1 VIRGYPRA
9 ASVRPGATLTLHVST
24 DRPSF
29 RVEIYRQGASLE
41 HMADGDAGPFG
52 GLDVPAGPPDE
63 DWGWPAYRLAVPAG
77 WPSGAYVVMLIEVG
91 EDGAERAPDRTTA
104 AGTSAKALFVVR
116 GTAAP
121 ILYKLSTNTFHAYN
135 GTGYGS
141 LYAEAVWVARPPR
154 PGFKVTLRRP
164 GGGAGGEV
172 EPGDPLDAHAP
183 GSRRQTFAHWDAPFI
198 AWLEGAGYALDYCT
212 DLDLH
217 EDPGL
222 LSPYALLLSTG
233 HDEYWTQAMRDHIDA
248 LVAAGGNVAYFSG
261 NIAGWRV
268 HVVDDGT
275 ALVCAKVVPT
285 TRERESWELDDWHAL
300 GDPENRTTGVS
311 IAGAGGWWNGPR
323 DPLGYTVQHA
333 EHWAFAG
340 TGLTEDDVVGE
351 RADHPL
357 LGYEVDGADFR
368 RRHGVAVPTG
378 SDGTPRDFAILGVAE
393 LPERWAAAVSH
404 PAATMGVLT
413 SPRGGTI
420 FQGATT
426 DWPILAPLDE
436 RVGRITR
443 NVLDRLRLPSVRVLG
458 PLPARGG
465 RMLGTVGETASFHA
479 DLAAL
484 GDGELACEWRAGGAE
499 LVSSAGPVARVRL
512 PDRPRLVTV
521 SVVVRRAGTPVAFGT
536 RTLLPLTRTESLQLE
551 ATLLVRELAMP
562 GEPSGPWVLPTAD
575 PADRIGDVIPVRL
588 PWVRERAARLEAAAA
603 QLIQRLGPDGSR
615 FPDEDEEA
623 AR

>member
-1 VIRGYPRA
+1 MIRGYPRTA
-9 ASVRPGATLTLHVST
+9 GVRPGATLTLHVST
-24 DRPSF
+24 DRPAF
-29 RVEIYRQGASLE
+29 RVEVYRQGATLE
-41 HMADGDAGPFG
+41 RMAGGDSGPFAG
-52 GLDVPAGPPDE
+52 HYVPSGPPDE
-63 DWGWPAYRLAVPAG
+63 DWGWPAYRVAVPET
-77 WPSGAYVVMLIEVG
+77 WRSGAYVAMFIELD
-91 EDGAERAPDRTTA
+91 EDGAEHPPDRTTT
-104 AGTSAKALFVVR
+104 AGTAAKALFVVR
-116 GTAAP
+116 GTGAP

-141 LYAEAVWVARPPR
+141 LYAEAVWVDRPPR

-164 GGGAGGEV
+164 GGGAGGDV

-198 AWLEGAGYALDYCT
+198 AWLERAGYAPDYCT

-222 LSPYALLLSTG
+222 LAPYSLLLSTG
-233 HDEYWTQAMRDHIDA
+233 HDEYWTQPMRDHIDA
-248 LVAAGGNVAYFSG
+248 YVAGGGNVAYFSG

-268 HVVDDGT
+268 HLVDDGT
-275 ALVCAKVVPT
+275 AMVCAKVKPT
-285 TRERESWELDDWHAL
+285 SRERGTWEMDDWHAL

-311 IAGAGGWWNGPR
+311 IAGAGGWWDGPR

-333 EHWAFAG
+333 DHWAFAG
-340 TGLTEDDVVGE
+340 TGLADADVVGE

-357 LGYEVDGADFR
+357 LGYEADGADFR
-368 RRHGVAVPTG
+368 RRHGVAVATG
-378 SDGTPRDFAILGVAE
+378 SDGTPRDFAILGIAE

-413 SPRGGTI
+413 SPGGGTI

-426 DWPILAPLDE
+426 DWPILAALDE
-436 RVGRITR
+436 QVGRITR
-443 NVLDRLRLPSVRVLG
+443 NVLDRLSLRPVRVLG

-479 DLAAL
+479 DLAEL
-484 GDGELACEWRAGGAE
+484 GEGELACEWQAGGAE
-499 LVSSAGPVARVRL
+499 LVSSAGPVARLRL

-521 SVVVRRAGTPVAFGT
+521 SVAVSRDGSPLAFGT

-551 ATLLVRELAMP
+551 AAILVRELAMP

-575 PADRIGDVIPVRL
+575 PVERIGDVFGVRL
-588 PWVRERAARLEAAAA
+588 PWARDRAARLGALAE

-615 FPDEDEEA
+615 FPDDDEEA